1 MKFLKKF
8 NEELS
13 PEKYRLAAKKARE
26 SGNTSRADRLE
37 KWADKRENDD
47 RLEEEEQL
55 MGKLLHLYGSIP
67 LPKEK
72 SSIVIKKIIEGVGKN
87 FTFGQDLDIER
98 DIVKYPHDKV
108 RFNDYFDSLINDK
121 DSRGHNFEGTLCG
134 LFNGELSKR
143 GEKWDIILN
152 NLTWSIKFIDN
163 PSKAPE
169 IGSFNKALNDK
180 NYKYQVENEKG
191 LTNLFRKS
199 EDQEL
204 KENVFDVISSGIT
217 GGWIISY
224 AIGRTIIMNIVD
236 VETMK
241 KILIDKKMTAAPK
254 GGLKS
259 IYSLAISAKF
269 KNVEGVKISKIKF
282 PNISLEELREIY
294 KSDTENEWAQ
304 EVFGDISSKIRP
316 DVIRN
321 IRKNSEVIGRK
332 LLKYKDF
339 I

>member
-1 MKFLKKF
+1 MRFLKKF

-13 PEKYRLAAKKARE
+13 PEKYRLAAEKDIE
-26 SGNTSRADRLE
+26 SGNELRAKKFKE
-37 KWADKRENDD
+37 WADKREVDD
-47 RLEEEEQL
+47 RSEEEEQL

-72 SSIVIKKIIEGVGKN
+72 ASIVIKKIIDGIGKN
-87 FTFGQDLDIER
+87 FIFGDDLDIEK
-98 DIVKYPHDKV
+98 DVVKYPHDKV
-108 RFNDYFDSLINDK
+108 RFKDYFDSLINDK

-134 LFNGELSKR
+134 LFNGKLSKR

-152 NLTWSIKFIDN
+152 DLTWSIKFIDI

-169 IGSFNKALNDK
+169 IGSFNKALEDK
-180 NYKYQVENEKG
+180 NYKYQVEDVGG
-191 LTNLFRKS
+191 LTRLFRES
-199 EDQEL
+199 ENQEL
-204 KENVFDVISSGIT
+204 KEKVFDVISSGIT

-224 AIGRTIIMNIVD
+224 AVGNSIIMNIVD

-241 KILIDKKMTAAPK
+241 KILIDKRMTAAPK

-259 IYSLAISAKF
+259 MYSLAISAKF
-269 KNVEGVKISKIKF
+269 KNVEGVKVSKIKF
-282 PNISLEELREIY
+282 PKISLEELREIY
-294 KSDTENEWAQ
+294 KSDTEDKWAQ
-304 EVFGDISSKIRP
+304 EVFGNISSKIRP

-321 IRKNSEVIGRK
+321 IRKNSEVIGK
-332 LLKYKDF
+332 NLLKYKDF